1 LVHALDTI
9 EPETAGLGQLLTAF
23 EQIIDAQIASQK
35 TVPWLGRKKR
45 ARARPLHKIPRAVIE
60 GREQLIVAY
69 GESARDHRGTKR
81 RERLP
86 VYFTAK
92 HLGTGQV
99 FSAAVKPTF
108 PLSPAH
114 LAHME
119 LGAEFF
125 DSALS
130 LPDFCD
136 AWRAFVAR
144 EDVVTA
150 YNKSTLDLLVQ
161 AGVPPARGIAL
172 KGAYFNLGRATGS
185 LDDVVLAEGLIPTPL
200 ELAGRAARRLGNAIA
215 LSEWLGRYPA
225 EIYGLDA

>member
-1 LVHALDTI
+1 MG
-9 EPETAGLGQLLTAF
+9 ERAGYIPSAIGGQ
-23 EQIIDAQIASQK
+23 K
-35 TVPWLGRKKR
+35 VN
-45 ARARPLHKIPRAVIE
+45 
-60 GREQLIVAY
+60 
-69 GESARDHRGTKR
+69 
-81 RERLP
+81 
-86 VYFTAK
+86 
-92 HLGTGQV
+92 
-99 FSAAVKPTF
+99 
-108 PLSPAH
+108 
-114 LAHME
+114 LAHT
-119 LGAEFF
+119 GFIFTPNAESMARWRGWQRIVRADQVGVF
-125 DSALS
+125 
-130 LPDFCD
+130 FCD